1 MGFDV
6 VALILNRKNPRVRI
20 AVAMRTI
27 NVAVILAGFA
37 VFGLES
43 VAAGIIFTM
52 IQTWVLGLWIKLRP
66 SSLRD

>member
-66 SSLRD
+66 PSLRD